1 MMRRN
6 IAVLIVCIMV
16 IGVAMGIANFAG
28 AQKNQKLDYM
38 PPANSTFTFHVASVG
53 DKTATLSLW
62 KLPGESTEIHQYKG
76 IAENVNGMTKEKV
89 IENSEPMTCA
99 LWRVTDPSDPNF
111 YGGYYYATK
120 DNTLYYFLEK
130 QSTGEINWY
139 QTPLKA
145 ASFPLK
151 VGDSWQGKCD
161 FYTNT
166 PRTGE
171 FLAPT
176 YESKDLT
183 SDSMEIRGTIERKE
197 NVTTDAGTFEC
208 YKVTTVFTTRTG
220 SGLTKTTTNMTIE
233 RWWSPKLNYFV
244 KEHNAIEMKTMIGSR
259 SGTIDKELI
268 GYKID

>member
-1 MMRRN
+1 MRRD
-6 IAVLIVCIMV
+6 IAVLIMCVML
-16 IGVAMGIANFAG
+16 IGVTIGMSNFAS
-28 AQKNQKLDYM
+28 AQKSQKLDYM
-38 PPANSTFTFHVASVG
+38 PSVNSTFTFHVTSVG

-62 KLPGESTEIHQYKG
+62 KLPGESIEIHQYKG
-76 IAENVNGMTKEKV
+76 VVENVKGATKEKV
-89 IENSEPMTCA
+89 IESAEPMTCA

-111 YGGYYYATK
+111 YGDYYYAIK
-120 DNTLYYFLEK
+120 GNTLSYFLEK

-145 ASFPLK
+145 VSFPLK

-161 FYTNT
+161 FYTNM
-166 PRTGE
+166 PNTGD

-183 SDSMEIRGTIERKE
+183 SDSMEIRGTVEKEE

-208 YKVTTVFTTRTG
+208 YKVTTIFTTRTG

-233 RWWSPKLNYFV
+233 RWWSPDLNYFV
-244 KEHNAIEMKTMIGSR
+244 KEHNAIEMKTVIGSR
-259 SGTIDKELI
+259 SGTIDKELT
-268 GYKID
+268 GYKIY